1 MKNFTTLT
9 EKIRSQILYNYEVAK
24 QEYEK
29 VNAEEEY
36 EEGELNEDEINNL
49 DELEYCLEEILL
61 DGNEEYENQVLYKVI
76 RQIDNSKYKNI
87 TYLIMMQDIWE
98 YLKVK
103 QIANI
108 ELLDYE
114 KSMLE
119 FLEIWDLKNSFK
131 KINSSNEFKL
141 DLFILFIEYHY
152 THEIENRMINRK
164 LIELSNNHRNYEKF
178 KIKHLDD
185 IQYQYKKTGK
195 IH

>member
-1 MKNFTTLT
+1 MENFTTLT
-9 EKIRSQILYNYEVAK
+9 EKIRTQILFNYEVTK

-29 VNAEEEY
+29 AITEEEY
-36 EEGELNEDEINNL
+36 EEYELNEDEINNL
-49 DELEYCLEEILL
+49 EELEYCLEEVLL
-61 DGNEEYENQVLYKVI
+61 DNCEEYENQVLYKI
-76 RQIDNSKYKNI
+76 ISQIDNSKYKNI

-103 QIANI
+103 QITGI

-114 KSMLE
+114 NSMLE

-131 KINSSNEFKL
+131 KINSSMEFKL
-141 DLFILFIEYHY
+141 DLFILFVEYHY

-164 LIELSNNHRNYEKF
+164 LIELSNNHKNYDKF

-185 IQYQYKKTGK
+185 IHYQYKKTGK
-195 IH
+195 LH